1 MNGTGFELSVR
12 HLIEATISLFIIM
25 DPVGNVPIFMTL
37 THDKT
42 REQRK
47 KLFQIAVVTAYLLLL
62 LFTFAGTAILRLFSI
77 TLADFQIA
85 GGLLILAI
93 SMKILT
99 VGYYISPESEG
110 IGAVPLACPLLVGPG
125 AITAA
130 MVANGVYGTATTV
143 AAATAAFV
151 LTAAIL
157 SFAEGI
163 YRLLGKTGSSIV
175 SKIIAILIAAIAV
188 QYIRVG
194 ISVVIKEFSNK

>member
-1 MNGTGFELSVR
+1 MFNLH
-12 HLIEATISLFIIM
+12 HLIEAVTSIFIIM
-25 DPVGNVPIFMTL
+25 DPIGNVPIFMSL
-37 THDKT
+37 TENKT
-42 REQRK
+42 RDERRRLF
-47 KLFQIAVVTAYLLLL
+47 KLAVVTAYVLLLI
-62 LFTFAGTAILRLFSI
+62 FTFTGTGILRLFKI
-77 TLADFQIA
+77 TLPDFQIA

-130 MVANGVYGTATTV
+130 MVANGVYGMPVTV
-143 AAATAAFV
+143 AAVTIAFV
-151 LTAAIL
+151 LTAVIL

-163 YRLLGKTGSSIV
+163 YRALGKTGSGIV
-175 SKIIAILIAAIAV
+175 SKIIAILLAAIAV

-194 ISVVIKEFSNK
+194 IEAAIAEMAKK

>member
-1 MNGTGFELSVR
+1 MFNFH
-12 HLIEATISLFIIM
+12 HLIEAVTSIFIIM
-25 DPVGNVPIFMTL
+25 DPIGNVPIFMSL
-37 THDKT
+37 TEHKT
-42 REQRK
+42 REERRRLF
-47 KLFQIAVVTAYLLLL
+47 KLAVVTAYVLLLI
-62 LFTFAGTAILRLFSI
+62 FTFTGTGILRLFKI
-77 TLADFQIA
+77 TLPDFQIA

-130 MVANGVYGTATTV
+130 MVANGVYGMPVTV
-143 AAATAAFV
+143 AAVTIAFV
-151 LTAAIL
+151 LTAVIL

-163 YRLLGKTGSSIV
+163 YRALGKTGSGIV
-175 SKIIAILIAAIAV
+175 SKIIAILLAAIAV

-194 ISVVIKEFSNK
+194 IEAAIAEMTKR

>member
-1 MNGTGFELSVR
+1 MLNFH
-12 HLIEATISLFIIM
+12 HLIEAVTSIFIIM
-25 DPVGNVPIFMTL
+25 DPVGNVPIFMSL
-37 THDKT
+37 TEHKT
-42 REQRK
+42 REERRRLF
-47 KLFQIAVVTAYLLLL
+47 KLAVVTAYVLLLI
-62 LFTFAGTAILRLFSI
+62 FTFTGTGILRLFKI
-77 TLADFQIA
+77 TLPDFQIA

-130 MVANGVYGTATTV
+130 MVANGVYGMPVTV
-143 AAATAAFV
+143 AAVTIAFV
-151 LTAAIL
+151 LTAVIL

-163 YRLLGKTGSSIV
+163 YRALGKTGSGIV

-194 ISVVIKEFSNK
+194 IEAAIAEMAKK